1 MVGAGPTGP
10 ATGNRLLKTSRYV
23 TYYWEEVVMSDVIVV
38 GAGVVGAACAYYA
51 ARAGLDVTVVDRGPV
66 AGGTTGSG
74 EGNILVSDKEPGPEL
89 ELAVLSNRLWRTL
102 AEPGG
107 FEFEAKGGLVVAE
120 TEDVQRQLTGLAAEQ
135 GVEYALV
142 GASELRDHEPHLAE
156 GLAGGVYYPQD
167 AQVQPMLA
175 AATMLRRGTDDYG
188 HAYGDDYGR
197 DNGRGNG
204 RGNGRDNGRDNGD
217 GTVRLR
223 LGVEVTGFLRSGERV
238 TGVRTSQGDVIGDAV
253 VNAAGTWGGQIA
265 ALAGA
270 HLPILPRRGFILVTE
285 PLREPLI
292 RHKVYTAAYVTNVA
306 SDSAGLETSAVVEGT
321 PAGTVLI
328 GASRERVGFDRT
340 TSVPV
345 LSRLAAQAVALF
357 PVLREVRA
365 IRSYCGFRPYCP
377 DHLPVIGADPRVPG
391 LYHACGHEGAGI
403 GLAPATGHL
412 LAQLL
417 TGEQPDLDL
426 TPFRPDRFT
435 EETS

>member
-1 MVGAGPTGP
+1 
-10 ATGNRLLKTSRYV
+10 V
-23 TYYWEEVVMSDVIVV
+23 TYYRVEVVMSDVIVV

-51 ARAGLDVTVVDRGPV
+51 ARAGLDVTVLDRGPV

-74 EGNILVSDKEPGPEL
+74 EGNVLVSDKEPGPEL
-89 ELAVLSNRLWRTL
+89 ELAVLSNRLWRAL

-120 TEDVQRQLTGLAAEQ
+120 TPGVWRRLAELAAKQ
-135 GVEYALV
+135 DVEHTLV
-142 GASELRDHEPHLAE
+142 PAGALRDYEPHLAG
-156 GLAGGVYYPQD
+156 GLAGGVHYPQD

-175 AATMLRRGTDDYG
+175 AATLLKRGADRFGRGTL
-188 HAYGDDYGR
+188 
-197 DNGRGNG
+197 
-204 RGNGRDNGRDNGD
+204 
-217 GTVRLR
+217 RLR
-223 LGVEVTGFLRSGERV
+223 LGAAVTGFTRSGERL
-238 TGVRTSQGDVIGDAV
+238 TGVRTTHGDVLGGAV
-253 VNAAGTWGGQIA
+253 INAAGTWGGEVA
-265 ALAGA
+265 ALAGV
-270 HLPILPRRGFILVTE
+270 HLPVLPRRGFILVTE

-306 SDSAGLETSAVVEGT
+306 SDSAALETSAVVEGT

-345 LSRLAAQAVALF
+345 LARLAAQAVALF
-357 PVLREVRA
+357 PALREVRA

-412 LAQLL
+412 LAQVL
-417 TGEQPDLDL
+417 TGARPDLDL
-426 TPFRPDRFT
+426 RPFRPDRF
-435 EETS
+435 EGDS